1 MGNYT
6 PDTALHPEDLNLQH
20 QCCQNLDCHNNSLI
34 VTVHIL
40 AGADVLQTNTYQA
53 SIGGFIKYLGLS
65 EEESYQLIKTGVNLA
80 KSARSFHAAEV
91 GSTAGLLI
99 QSAYN

>member
-6 PDTALHPEDLNLQH
+6 LDTASHPEHLNLQH
-20 QCCQNLDCHNNSLI
+20 QCCKNLDSHNNSLI
-34 VTVHIL
+34 VTVHIV

-65 EEESYQLIKTGVNLA
+65 TEESYQLIKTGVNLA
-80 KSARSFHAAEV
+80 KSARSFHATEV
-91 GSTAGLLI
+91 GSSSGLLI
-99 QSAYN
+99 NP

>member
-6 PDTALHPEDLNLQH
+6 PDTALRPEDLNH
-20 QCCQNLDCHNNSLI
+20 QFCKNLNSYNNSLI

-65 EEESYQLIKTGVNLA
+65 KEESYQLIKTGVNLA
-80 KSARSFHAAEV
+80 KSACSIHATGV

-99 QSAYN
+99 

>member
-1 MGNYT
+1 MGNCT
-6 PDTALHPEDLNLQH
+6 PDTAPHPEDLSLQH
-20 QCCQNLDCHNNSLI
+20 QCCKNLDSHNSLI

-40 AGADVLQTNTYQA
+40 AGADVLETNTYQA

-65 EEESYQLIKTGVNLA
+65 KEESYQLIKTGVNLA
-80 KSARSFHAAEV
+80 KSARSFHATEV

>member
-6 PDTALHPEDLNLQH
+6 PDTASHPEDLILQH
-20 QCCQNLDCHNNSLI
+20 QCCKNLDSYNKSLI
-34 VTVHIL
+34 VHVHIL
-40 AGADVLQTNTYQA
+40 VGADVLQTNTYQA

-65 EEESYQLIKTGVNLA
+65 KEESYQLIKTGVNLA
-80 KSARSFHAAEV
+80 KSARLFHATKV

-99 QSAYN
+99 QSA

>member
-1 MGNYT
+1 LT
-6 PDTALHPEDLNLQH
+6 L
-20 QCCQNLDCHNNSLI
+20 NNSLI

-65 EEESYQLIKTGVNLA
+65 TEESYQLIKTGVNLA
-80 KSARSFHAAEV
+80 KSACSFHATEV

-99 QSAYN
+99 KSAYN